1 MKRFLITS
9 LVLFVLFFSPTFVSA
24 QERFAECDECGYCQ
38 GKEQPGNWDKCADCL
53 YKGIPNTLLVVTP
66 TADPEKPLTDEEKKE
81 FARPIKPAPGRYYTQ
96 LGCIITDLSTFQDP
110 AAAGGLLNFLLTRLI
125 FPVAGVLGFLALLYG
140 AFLLI
145 TAQGN
150 SMQIQIGKSY
160 IIGAIVGLIFVFS
173 SILLVSLVG
182 QDILRIPWF
191 SEGTTIKITAAG
203 IRNGPQATEIA
214 LPIMTLKI
222 NGQEVKRWDAIS
234 FISPQPTDYKEYVY
248 KIAGK
253 IDLQNSSVSVG
264 YPNDYCSGYGT
275 CQARSGM
282 PNANRDIYVNKLEI
296 NGQECGKY
304 AYFRFNAG
312 DTLNEGKNLRMYWS
326 GDATCREWVDS
337 V

>member
-9 LVLFVLFFSPTFVSA
+9 LVLFVLFFSTTFVSA

-38 GKEQPGNWDKCADCL
+38 GKDKPGNWDKCADCL

-203 IRNGPQATEIA
+203 IRNGPRATQIA

-312 DTLNEGKNLRMYWS
+312 DTLNEGKNLK
-326 GDATCREWVDS
+326 
-337 V
+337 

>member
-38 GKEQPGNWDKCADCL
+38 GKDKPGNWDKCADCL

-182 QDILRIPWF
+182 GDILKIPWL
-191 SEGTTIKITAAG
+191 SRGTKIEILTGG
-203 IRNGPQATEIA
+203 IRNGTDRDLIADPEMIIWVNDKEIGRFVVPGVDYVPALSEYKTYSLNYPKFDPQKDILSIE
-214 LPIMTLKI
+214 
-222 NGQEVKRWDAIS
+222 
-234 FISPQPTDYKEYVY
+234 
-248 KIAGK
+248 
-253 IDLQNSSVSVG
+253 
-264 YPNDYCSGYGT
+264 YPNDYCQRIYNCGGSGP
-275 CQARSGM
+275 S
-282 PNANRDIYVNKLEI
+282 ANRDILIESVVVD
-296 NGQECGKY
+296 GKKCLIFDNPGDIVDRSPS
-304 AYFRFNAG
+304 AWLFWNA
-312 DTLNEGKNLRMYWS
+312 K
-326 GDATCREWVDS
+326 ATCKKWS
-337 V
+337 Q

>member
-1 MKRFLITS
+1 
-9 LVLFVLFFSPTFVSA
+9 
-24 QERFAECDECGYCQ
+24 
-38 GKEQPGNWDKCADCL
+38 
-53 YKGIPNTLLVVTP
+53 
-66 TADPEKPLTDEEKKE
+66 
-81 FARPIKPAPGRYYTQ
+81 
-96 LGCIITDLSTFQDP
+96 
-110 AAAGGLLNFLLTRLI
+110 
-125 FPVAGVLGFLALLYG
+125 
-140 AFLLI
+140 
-145 TAQGN
+145 
-150 SMQIQIGKSY
+150 MQIQIGKSY

>member
-38 GKEQPGNWDKCADCL
+38 GKDKPGNWKKCVACL
-53 YKGIPNTLLVVTP
+53 YPQVNVETDPNGTLRVLEP
-66 TADPEKPLTDEEKKE
+66 TGTLTDVEKKE

-182 QDILRIPWF
+182 GDILKIPW
-191 SEGTTIKITAAG
+191 
-203 IRNGPQATEIA
+203 
-214 LPIMTLKI
+214 I
-222 NGQEVKRWDAIS
+222 NK
-234 FISPQPTDYKEYVY
+234 
-248 KIAGK
+248 
-253 IDLQNSSVSVG
+253 
-264 YPNDYCSGYGT
+264 
-275 CQARSGM
+275 
-282 PNANRDIYVNKLEI
+282 
-296 NGQECGKY
+296 
-304 AYFRFNAG
+304 
-312 DTLNEGKNLRMYWS
+312 
-326 GDATCREWVDS
+326 
-337 V
+337 